1 MLLWGILINN
11 KKKKQFLRF
20 SPVQT
25 SCISL
30 PKLGFCRA
38 WSPLTLHGG
47 FASLR
52 LLLLLWAAFGTCTD
66 FTTLRELHQCQSPP
80 SRQALKPD
88 CFIPLL
94 IKSTRHGNEFSS
106 PSFFFFSPYIPKEGR
121 LDFFLIHPKETTVT
135 TTAIIYIY
143 LKKKPKTFLAILL
156 HSFLSFFATCRTI
169 NDFKMKHKGICLH
182 YIWN

>member
-1 MLLWGILINN
+1 MLLWGTLINE
-11 KKKKQFLRF
+11 KKSSF
-20 SPVQT
+20 SNFIWLSPAQT
-25 SCISL
+25 SGIAL

-52 LLLLLWAAFGTCTD
+52 LLSLLWAAFGTCTD

-94 IKSTRHGNEFSS
+94 IKGTRHGNEFSS
-106 PSFFFFSPYIPKEGR
+106 PSFFFFSPYIPEEGR
-121 LDFFLIHPKETTVT
+121 LDFFSDPPKRNHSNHNCNY
-135 TTAIIYIY
+135 IYISF
-143 LKKKPKTFLAILL
+143 KKTQKPFWQFFRIL
-156 HSFLSFFATCRTI
+156 F
-169 NDFKMKHKGICLH
+169 
-182 YIWN
+182 